1 MPLFVT
7 LSELTNGENT
17 RKIMTT
23 QGRVDVMTSARPLR
37 FFRENGIFK
46 EEIVM
51 KRKRLLSLL
60 LALSMM
66 SALSACGG
74 GEAAAPAEKDAE
86 SDAPA
91 AEASGDPIVIG
102 SISPNTG
109 SLAAYGTGITTGIE
123 LAVEEINAAGGIL
136 GRQVEVVTTDD
147 QGDPT
152 ECLNAFNSL
161 VSQGVGLVIG
171 SATSGCTSA
180 VTDAAN
186 EEEVCLLSPTATADS
201 VTTEDDYIFR
211 ACYAD
216 SFQGAIAAAYA
227 KKSGFSKVGVVY
239 CAADVYSKG
248 LYDSFSAACE
258 GYGVEVAEVQSTAS
272 LDVQDYT
279 NQFAAMAKA
288 GVELVY
294 APFYYD
300 VVGPYVIPQA
310 RAAGYTGIIMGA
322 DGYDTTPDY
331 VVEGADLTAFNNVYW
346 TNHYYAGDTSEIV
359 QSFVKAY
366 EDKFGS
372 TPSAFGAMGYD
383 CVYMYK
389 AAIEAA
395 GSAEAA
401 DVRDALAD
409 TSAVY
414 TCVSGT
420 FSLDE
425 SGTPVKGSPII
436 SFAAGTD
443 DAGKAAVVTELVDV
457 MQASDL

>member
-1 MPLFVT
+1 
-7 LSELTNGENT
+7 
-17 RKIMTT
+17 
-23 QGRVDVMTSARPLR
+23 
-37 FFRENGIFK
+37 
-46 EEIVM
+46 M
-51 KRKRLLSLL
+51 KRKSLSSLL
-60 LALSMM
+60 LALCMM
-66 SALSACGG
+66 LSLTACGG
-74 GEAAAPAEKDAE
+74 GEKSAAPAA
-86 SDAPA
+86 SDGAP
-91 AEASGDPIVIG
+91 EDSGDDPIVIG
-102 SISPNTG
+102 TISPNTG
-109 SLAAYGTGITTGIE
+109 TLAAYGTGIVTGVE

-136 GRQVEVVTTDD
+136 GRQVKVVNTDD

-161 VSQGVGLVIG
+161 VSQGVGIIIG

-180 VTDAAN
+180 ITDAAN
-186 EEEVCLLSPTATADS
+186 EEEVCLLAPTATADS

-227 KKSGFSKVGVVY
+227 KKGGYTKVGIVY

-248 LYDSFSAACE
+248 LYDSFSAAC
-258 GYGVEVAEVQSTAS
+258 GKYGVEVVETQSTAS

-331 VVEGADLTAFNNVYW
+331 VVEGADLTAFNDVYW
-346 TNHYYAGDTSEIV
+346 TNHYYPGDTAEIV

-366 EDKFGS
+366 QEKFGS
-372 TPSAFGAMGYD
+372 IPSAFGATGYD
-383 CVYMYK
+383 CMYMYK

-395 GSAEAA
+395 GTTDPAA
-401 DVRDALAD
+401 VRDALAD
-409 TSAVY
+409 PSAVY
-414 TCVSGT
+414 ECVTGT

-436 SFAAGTD
+436 SFAAGED
-443 DAGKAAVVTELVDV
+443 GAGKPVVTTTLVDV
-457 MQASDL
+457 MQASDLA

>member
-1 MPLFVT
+1 MMKKKLFV
-7 LSELTNGENT
+7 
-17 RKIMTT
+17 
-23 QGRVDVMTSARPLR
+23 
-37 FFRENGIFK
+37 
-46 EEIVM
+46 
-51 KRKRLLSLL
+51 SLL
-60 LALSMM
+60 LVTSLTLS
-66 SALSACGG
+66 LTACGG
-74 GEAAAPAEKDAE
+74 SSGTEEQSGDSG
-86 SDAPA
+86 SD
-91 AEASGDPIVIG
+91 DPIVIG
-102 SISPNTG
+102 TISPNTG
-109 SLAAYGTGITTGIE
+109 SLAAYGTGIITGVE

-136 GRQVEVVTTDD
+136 GREVQVITTDD

-161 VSQGVGLVIG
+161 VAEGVGLIIG

-180 VTDAAN
+180 ITEAAN
-186 EEEVCLLSPTATADS
+186 EEEICLLAPTATADS

-227 KKSGFSKVGVVY
+227 KKAGYTKVGVVY

-258 GYGVEVAEVQSTAS
+258 GYGVEVAAVESTAS

-279 NQFAAMAKA
+279 NQFAAMASA

-331 VVEGADLTAFNNVYW
+331 VVEGADLSAFNNVYW
-346 TNHYYAGDTSEIV
+346 TNHYYPGDTSEIV
-359 QSFVKAY
+359 QSFVTAY

-372 TPSAFGAMGYD
+372 TPSAFAATGYD
-383 CVYMYK
+383 CMYMYK

-395 GSAEAA
+395 GSADSA

-409 TSAVY
+409 TSTVY
-414 TCVSGT
+414 ECVSGT

-425 SGTPVKGSPII
+425 TGTPVKGAPII

-443 DAGKAAVVTELVDV
+443 EDGNPAVVTSLVEV